1 MISLKEAK
9 RVLDVWINYHKR
21 ADDID
26 DNMYLLM
33 IESLRIIELQNKVL
47 KELKRCSGEWVSF
60 CPCCQDWA
68 IQDEEKCAPDC
79 KLAAALKE
87 VGE

>member
-1 MISLKEAK
+1 MIYIKEAQ

-26 DNMYLLM
+26 DNMYLLA
-33 IESLRIIELQNKVL
+33 IESLRIIELQHELL
-47 KELKRCSGEWVSF
+47 KELEWSETGCHRCGNYKRAGHMMG
-60 CPCCQDWA
+60 
-68 IQDEEKCAPDC
+68 C
-79 KLAAALKE
+79 KLDAALKE